1 MSSWYWLI
9 GWLPSL
15 LAVVGNGLV
24 IYLVTARRK
33 LRTTGNRFVLSL
45 AIADFCVGACF
56 YPGHAICHFLLTL
69 CNEIIRDD
77 IAVFMLYSSVS
88 NLCAMAFDRYIAI
101 VKPLRYASLMTARQ
115 ATVLTALAWIIP
127 LSIYF
132 IPSVS
137 ASLGLLRLDFRISV
151 IVWTT
156 IFEFLPCVG
165 LLLATTHALKAWRR
179 HYRRDAQLHSQL
191 RYNRPSLKR
200 LGPTSS
206 AKVLATVVALFL
218 ICYAVEVYSSFCHFT
233 AFCVMKRNL
242 YKVVRFLV
250 IVNSAANPIAYAF
263 LRRDI
268 RKELQKILCK
278 KFLLKTKR
286 SFDQRTSVWPT
297 GGLYYRLL
305 LETVLLFI
313 WSAARSNFAL
323 LPRLLVLSC
332 RLP

>member
-56 YPGHAICHFLLTL
+56 YPGHAICHFLLTS
-69 CNEIIRDD
+69 CNMLIRDD
-77 IAVFMLYSSVS
+77 IAVLMIYSSVS
-88 NLCAMAFDRYIAI
+88 NLCAMALDRYIAI
-101 VKPLRYASLMTARQ
+101 VKPLRYASLMTARR
-115 ATVLTALAWIIP
+115 ATVLTAFAWIIP

-137 ASLGLLRLDFRISV
+137 ASLGLLRIDFGISV
-151 IVWTT
+151 IVWTS
-156 IFEFLPCVG
+156 IFEFVPCTG
-165 LLLATTHALKAWRR
+165 LLLATIHALTTSRK
-179 HYRRDAQLHSQL
+179 HCRRDAKLRTQL
-191 RYNRPSLKR
+191 RYNRPNLKR

-233 AFCVMKRNL
+233 ALCVMKRNL

-268 RKELQKILCK
+268 RKELHETFCK
-278 KFLLKTKR
+278 NCLLKTKR
-286 SFDQRTSVWPT
+286 KRSYDQRTSV
-297 GGLYYRLL
+297 
-305 LETVLLFI
+305 
-313 WSAARSNFAL
+313 
-323 LPRLLVLSC
+323 
-332 RLP
+332 